1 MASKNTVFSWMKKEA
16 MNIFIQSPLSPH
28 SQITQDV
35 LSVPPKGANKC
46 YYFISKNSNR
56 NKFYYYSSI
65 HYYIKNINILYQVFT
80 WKEPNEIDSS
90 SPESSSISI
99 QETWQNVHCIWFYLW
114 GVYIQ
119 IQGRGWPKVILQ
131 NGLLV
136 SDLFLKSKTKHDYAV
151 FLVFRYASHK

>member
-1 MASKNTVFSWMKKEA
+1 MT
-16 MNIFIQSPLSPH
+16 
-28 SQITQDV
+28 
-35 LSVPPKGANKC
+35 
-46 YYFISKNSNR
+46 
-56 NKFYYYSSI
+56 YSSSLRYFPTHRSLKMHSVFFLQGPI
-65 HYYIKNINILYQVFT
+65 NVTILLVTIVTEINFIIVVYIIILKNINILYQVFM
-80 WKEPNEIDSS
+80 WKEPDEIDSS

-99 QETWQNVHCIWFYLW
+99 QKTWQNVHCIWFYLW

-131 NGLLV
+131 NRLLV